1 MNAPMMFGAKAYAQV
16 GLETGVNSASPH
28 RLIVMLYDGAI
39 EAIKRAKLY
48 TEMSDTIEKVKAI
61 DKALRIISDGLVA
74 ALDVKQGG
82 DLAEQLL
89 ALYQY
94 ISKELVLANAK
105 NDTAKMQEAML
116 LLEDLRS
123 AWLEIGMT
131 AAGGPQPS
139 GSTSIKESL

>member
-48 TEMSDTIEKVKAI
+48 TEMSDTVEKVKAI

-74 ALDVKQGG
+74 ALDVKTGG

-94 ISKELVLANAK
+94 IGKELVLANAK
-105 NDTAKMQEAML
+105 SDPAKMQECMT

-123 AWLEIGMT
+123 AWLEIGNT
-131 AAGGPQPS
+131 AAASQPAT
-139 GSTSIKESL
+139 TSIKESL